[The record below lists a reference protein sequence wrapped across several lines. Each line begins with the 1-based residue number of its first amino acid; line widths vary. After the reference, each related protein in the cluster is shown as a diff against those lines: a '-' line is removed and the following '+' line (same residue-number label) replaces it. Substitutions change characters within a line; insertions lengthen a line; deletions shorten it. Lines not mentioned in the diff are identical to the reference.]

1 MIKVIKFSATWC
13 GPCKVLA
20 PIFDQVKSETS
31 GVSFVD
37 IDVDTNKNIAT
48 QYLVS
53 SVPTVIIEKNGEI
66 VTRFSGIK
74 SKSDII
80 NLINQYK

>member
-20 PIFDQVKSETS
+20 PIFDQVKSEIS

-37 IDVDTNKNIAT
+37 IDVDRNKDIT
-48 QYLVS
+48 SKYLVS
-53 SVPTVIIEKNGEI
+53 SVPTVIIEKNGELI
-66 VTRFSGIK
+66 NRFSGIK